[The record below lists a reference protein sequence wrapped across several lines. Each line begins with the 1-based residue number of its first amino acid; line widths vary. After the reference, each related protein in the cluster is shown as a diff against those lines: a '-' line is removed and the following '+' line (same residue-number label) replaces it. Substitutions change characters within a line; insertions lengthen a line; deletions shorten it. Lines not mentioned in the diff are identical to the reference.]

1 MVTEYENYRAFV
13 VDLLITIMDEGSASV
28 ICNYQDYSGLIASLN
43 EHTINGKALALTTEC
58 ADMFDDDIL
67 TAQMNSGNMM
77 ITVFDDG
84 GIIGE
89 PILFETAK
97 AFVDGTYFVEIDA
110 DGAMNLPLS
119 GEIIPFCI
127 KRGIEL

>member
-43 EHTINGKALALTTEC
+43 EHTINGKALALTPEC

-84 GIIGE
+84 SIIGE
-89 PILFETAK
+89 PIIFETAS
-97 AFVDGTYFVEIDA
+97 AFVDGTYFIEIDA
-110 DGAMNLPLS
+110 DGVMNLPLS

-127 KRGIEL
+127 KRRIEL